1 MTFSSLNRRTFLRL
15 AGSALAAARIL
26 PAKAEPTA
34 QSSSNS
40 ATTESPRVV
49 IYPAPQG
56 EVLSSD
62 YAIEVNG
69 RPVPVYVIKSRWH
82 DKKYS
87 AAYFDFSG
95 RVTVTIRPNL
105 SALGVAASLERLRVR
120 PEKYGIQPSIENG
133 VLSFT
138 TDKHFNIS
146 VEPNG
151 KHSPLHLFS
160 NPIEENPPKPSD
172 PGVIYFGPGV
182 HTPTHIA
189 LTAGQT
195 LYIAGGAIVNSAVTS
210 TGDNI
215 RIMGRGILSGDNW
228 QHSYIPQYVE
238 AENGVKLLPERMVW
252 PSDGRHILIEDIIIR
267 GSWTWTVVPSR
278 CDQVLIRNLRICGS
292 RSPNDDGID
301 PCNSSNVTIRDCF
314 IHTDDD
320 GISVK
325 GTAIGD
331 QDPRAA
337 ENIVVEDCTF
347 WIDFANG
354 FRMGSECRARACR
367 NFTARNIDIIHF
379 PSNPQ
384 PGPPGSGGPQAAV
397 FQFSSDGEMPMENF
411 AFDNIRING
420 ELPLQLIGIAC
431 AWTTQPTA
439 SEHPVGPYVH
449 NVTFND
455 VSVYGRHEGPELS
468 PLIYMQGLDAEHDV
482 ENVVLRN
489 VVLHGKEVTKETAG
503 VQIGEFVSGVVF
515 EGRSTDASLSQ

>member
-1 MTFSSLNRRTFLRL
+1 MTLSDLNRRTFLRL
-15 AGSALAAARIL
+15 FGSAFAAFRIL
-26 PAKAEPTA
+26 PAKADPPAPA

-40 ATTESPRVV
+40 ATTGSPRVV
-49 IYPAPQG
+49 VYPAPQG

-95 RVTVTIRPNL
+95 SVTVTIRPNL
-105 SALGVAASLERLRVR
+105 SELGVTASLDRLKVR
-120 PEKYGIQPSIENG
+120 PERYGIQPSIENG

-151 KHSPLHLFS
+151 THSPLHLFS
-160 NPIEENPPKPSD
+160 NPIEENPPKSGD

-182 HTPTHIA
+182 HTPTHIH

-195 LYIAGGAIVNSAVTS
+195 LYIAGGAVVNAAVTS

-215 RIMGRGILSGDNW
+215 RIMGRGILSGDLW

-252 PSDGRHILIEDIIIR
+252 PSDGRNILIEDIIIR

-292 RSPNDDGID
+292 RCANDDGID
-301 PCNSSNVTIRDCF
+301 ACNCSNVTIRDCF

-320 GISVK
+320 GICMK
-325 GTAIGD
+325 GTAIDD
-331 QDPRAA
+331 QDPRPT
-337 ENIVVEDCTF
+337 ENVVVEDCTF

-354 FRMGSECRARACR
+354 FRLGTESRARACR
-367 NFTARNIDIIHF
+367 NFTASNIDIIHF

-384 PGPPGSGGPQAAV
+384 AGPPGSGGPQAAV
-397 FQFSSDGEMPMENF
+397 FQFSPQGEMPMENL
-411 AFDNIRING
+411 AFNNIRING
-420 ELPLQLIGIAC
+420 ELPLQLIGLTC
-431 AWTTQPTA
+431 SWTTKPAA

-449 NVTFND
+449 NVAFRD
-455 VSVYGRHEGPELS
+455 VNVYGRHEGPELS
-468 PLIYMQGLDAEHDV
+468 PLIFMEGLDAEHDI
-482 ENVVLRN
+482 ENVILTN
-489 VVLHGKEVTKETAG
+489 VVLHGKAVTRDTAG

-515 EGRSTDASLSQ
+515 D